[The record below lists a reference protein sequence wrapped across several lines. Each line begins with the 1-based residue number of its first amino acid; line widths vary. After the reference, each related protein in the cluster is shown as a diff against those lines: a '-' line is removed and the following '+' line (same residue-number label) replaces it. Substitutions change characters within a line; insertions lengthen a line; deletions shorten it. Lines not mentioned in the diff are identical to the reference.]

1 MQVFYST
8 KSIKAFISTLREENS
23 IGFVPTM
30 GALHAGHLSLV
41 KQAKDENE
49 VVVVSIFVNPTQFD
63 KKEDLNKYPRTVEED
78 LKLLETV
85 NCDIVFMPSIVE
97 MYDENIT
104 SEHFDFG
111 GIEFE
116 MEGKFRKGHF
126 DGVGTIVKRLFE
138 IINPHKAYF
147 GKKDFQ
153 QIQIIKKLV
162 EITKLPVEI
171 IGCTIFREEDGLAM
185 SSRNTRLSD
194 EQRKAAPFIYKIL
207 LETKKRFGIKSV
219 IEIKQWVQEQFAKN
233 EFLKLEYFEIV
244 CEESLKSA
252 NECQEKNNYRAFI
265 AVFADDIRL
274 IDNIKLDN

>member
-8 KSIKAFISTLREENS
+8 KSIKAFISTLRAENS

-244 CEESLKSA
+244 CEESLKPA

>member
-8 KSIKAFISTLREENS
+8 KSIKAFISTLRAENS

-244 CEESLKSA
+244 CEESLKFA